1 MTLTSGLG
9 IGAIILLIV
18 GIIMIIASLVLLV
31 TNQNSSTAQPW
42 YVWVI
47 LIIGIIAIVIGA
59 ILLAYAL
66 KDKKDAKGRYI
77 LHEEVHE

>member
-31 TNQNSSTAQPW
+31 TNQNASTAQPW

-59 ILLAYAL
+59 IMLAYGL
-66 KDKKDAKGRYI
+66 KDNKDAKGRYI